1 MKSWFGNRP
10 TNVRTS
16 DWTNRRS
23 KDSWNQRKRSG
34 KGYARFDMSSAP
46 WRKPAEK
53 PEFSAAVENGNEKK
67 VARLISDDAD
77 IEETYQGLS
86 PLMKAAEE
94 NEAAITCLLLQHR
107 ADVDIK
113 NDEGRTALSFAV
125 APSRRR
131 KTAYDMMQ
139 LLLFH
144 KADPTGKD
152 ETGLTVKARAVREKR
167 QDELA
172 ILKEYTTD

>member
-1 MKSWFGNRP
+1 
-10 TNVRTS
+10 
-16 DWTNRRS
+16 
-23 KDSWNQRKRSG
+23 
-34 KGYARFDMSSAP
+34 MSSAP

-67 VARLISDDAD
+67 VTRLISDDAD

-107 ADVDIK
+107 ADIDVTNNK
-113 NDEGRTALSFAV
+113 GRTALSFAV
-125 APSRRR
+125 APSKKR
-131 KTAYDMMQ
+131 KTACDTLK

-144 KADPTGKD
+144 KADPNKKD
-152 ETGLTVKARAVREKR
+152 ETGLSVKARAVREKR